1 MSDLV
6 AALVAERVLKK
17 ATAAGVKLATAEFA
31 HMREGRPGRDGHP
44 RDGCPLELADA
55 MLEETRW
62 CWICRRTRWMRCRP
76 RTPPLRTGKTGR

>member
-6 AALVAERVLKK
+6 AALAERVLKK
-17 ATAAGVKLATAEFA
+17 ATAAGMKLATAEFA

-55 MLEETRW
+55 MLEEIGP
-62 CWICRRTRWMRCRP
+62 CHAGKDERT
-76 RTPPLRTGKTGR
+76 